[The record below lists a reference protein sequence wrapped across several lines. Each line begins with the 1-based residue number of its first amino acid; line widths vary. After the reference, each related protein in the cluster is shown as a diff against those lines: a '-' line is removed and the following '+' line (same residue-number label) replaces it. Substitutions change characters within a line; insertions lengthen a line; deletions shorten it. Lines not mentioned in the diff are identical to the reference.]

1 MLSFIH
7 LSVWDL
13 AVRWQGSGTGAWV
26 PALLQSA
33 SHLRRIF
40 LVARRGWR
48 CSVLPKNHTH
58 AARSSHSKSHTTA
71 AYRTCP
77 VRTCVCAPAFFRVQL
92 CVDGRGAKLH
102 KCSKPLR
109 IGPEV
114 SWSLNKCIVGGREK
128 AVTRDTTMGML
139 RQWEELATD
148 CWGSLRTGFVE
159 KMTWG
164 IRSSS
169 FVWKPLQSR
178 ASCLKCSK
186 YIKTVA
192 RTTQT
197 MCNKKNLFKTVC
209 TAKGSASGSDPYI
222 CIHTSPDY
230 TPLEWTGCVCAA

>member
-209 TAKGSASGSDPYI
+209 TAKGSASGSNPYI